1 MQIWTP
7 PLINSK
13 KASILGNTNTKTN
26 INTIIFTIV
35 NTNTNKNKKHKYN
48 QACAVFCKIETQIET
63 QKQIK
68 YNTCKQ
74 IWSSPPMNAKK
85 AIIPRSS
92 L

>member
-48 QACAVFCKIETQIET
+48 QAGAVFCKIETQIQT
-63 QKQIK
+63 QIK
-68 YNTCKQ
+68 YNMCKQ

-85 AIIPRSS
+85 AIIQRSS